1 MSNGLDG
8 VVSRSPMYCDC
19 RQDLVDR
26 RGYDCFGQSQSS
38 TSGEPIDCPHCGQ
51 KTGATRFA
59 AHLARCMGGG
69 GRTTTRQSRAGP
81 SPQQAAKPPIVSSS
95 NGSDRVRTP
104 PPTTQFGAGAAGQ
117 VLEQKLKRKAESSPV
132 ENMLPQAKQQRLVLG
147 ADADASP
154 TSGVSVPDDSIADKK
169 MFRYN
174 ANPGASS

>member
-1 MSNGLDG
+1 MDCGNIDSSPAGHAMAEVLLELVDEIVVDIGFEVHADIRQERFCLNCDSCRILRWRDSTLVSNGLDG

-81 SPQQAAKPPIVSSS
+81 SPQQV
-95 NGSDRVRTP
+95 
-104 PPTTQFGAGAAGQ
+104 
-117 VLEQKLKRKAESSPV
+117 
-132 ENMLPQAKQQRLVLG
+132 
-147 ADADASP
+147 
-154 TSGVSVPDDSIADKK
+154 
-169 MFRYN
+169 
-174 ANPGASS
+174 